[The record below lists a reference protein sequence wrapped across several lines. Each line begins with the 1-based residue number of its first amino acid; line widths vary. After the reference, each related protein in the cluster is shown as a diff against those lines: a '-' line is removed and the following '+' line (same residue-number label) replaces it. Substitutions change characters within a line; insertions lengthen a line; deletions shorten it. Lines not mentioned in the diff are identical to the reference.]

1 MVLTDV
7 VIGPTEFN
15 GEEAKDVWMVGT
27 VEEIF

>member
-7 VIGPTEFN
+7 VIGTTEFN

-27 VEEIF
+27 EDTI